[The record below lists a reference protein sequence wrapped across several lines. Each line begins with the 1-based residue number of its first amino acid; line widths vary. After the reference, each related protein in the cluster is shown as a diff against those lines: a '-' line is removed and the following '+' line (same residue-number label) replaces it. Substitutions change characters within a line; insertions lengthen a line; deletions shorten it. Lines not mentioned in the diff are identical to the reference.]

1 MWNKFV
7 GLLLLISQIKTNF
20 SRTAVESQVDDK
32 WENIYGEQFMKDDGC
47 KISLGKELN
56 IKQPLFLVPGTE
68 TFYTPLPNTTDL
80 MFHSGEQLELFCTRG
95 FANSDAVPSKTTSIV
110 TSCDGDDG
118 FIHNGETYNIS
129 QLTCRAPVF
138 HVAVRTGGR
147 CFNEASLVKIGF
159 DMGSRFAK
167 IYEACFDENSMQT
180 YYVKHSL
187 SPANAKHQSTK
198 RPPSFIQGDFYPS
211 LRMTKLYNIESQR
224 KTFEK
229 ILGSS
234 ARADALLNS
243 KQDMFLA
250 RGHLAAKADF
260 VFGAHQR
267 ATFWFI
273 NVAPQWQKFNAFN
286 WQRIETGVKDF
297 VARNDL
303 NVTVYTGTYGIL
315 ELADANGDMQPI
327 YLDIDPDNGGR
338 IPVPKVYYKVLH
350 DEQNDAG
357 IVLIGVNNPHAT
369 MDEIKDNYM
378 FCEDVA
384 DKISWLKWKRDFIP
398 GGYSYA
404 CDVNEFNA
412 VTNHLP
418 LNNIS
423 KLLT

>member
-1 MWNKFV
+1 MWNKIAC
-7 GLLLLISQIKTNF
+7 LLVLFSQIEVNF
-20 SRTAVESQVDDK
+20 SRSAIETPVDIDYASEEK
-32 WENIYGEQFMKDDGC
+32 FIQGDGC

-56 IKQPLFLVPGTE
+56 LQQPFFLIPGTE

-80 MFHSGEQLELFCTRG
+80 LFHMGEQLELFCTRG
-95 FANSDAVPSKTTSIV
+95 FANPSVEPGKKTSII

-118 FIHNGETYNIS
+118 FIHNGETYNIT
-129 QLTCRAPVF
+129 QLTCKGPVF
-138 HVAVRTGGR
+138 HEAHRTGNR
-147 CFNEASLVKIGF
+147 CFNDASLVKIGF

-167 IYEACFDENSMQT
+167 IYEACFDENTLQT

-187 SPANAKHQSTK
+187 YPWNVKHQSTK

-211 LRMTKLYNIESQR
+211 LRVTKLYNIESQR

-229 ILGSS
+229 ILGSP
-234 ARADALLNS
+234 ARADALLNN
-243 KQDMFLA
+243 KKDLFLA

-303 NVTVYTGTYGIL
+303 NVTVYTGTYGVL
-315 ELADANGDMQPI
+315 ELPDANGDMQQI
-327 YLDIDPDNGGR
+327 FLDVDPNNGGR
-338 IPVPKVYYKVLH
+338 IPVPKVYYKILH

-369 MDEIKDNYM
+369 MEEINDNYV
-378 FCEDVA
+378 FCKDVS
-384 DKISWLKWKRDFIP
+384 DKISWLKWKREFIP

-418 LNNIS
+418 LKTITN
-423 KLLT
+423 LLI